1 MIKLREIIIS
11 FYDLIYIIY
20 QWQRNYSVWLDLRH
34 WITLKKLL
42 KMNKTF
48 KIKIKMD
55 PTLNKHFKLSGIDPN
70 PMQQPAPLKS
80 LNIILMLLL
89 YYSSSFVIPLFLYHF
104 YNRCCFK
111 NVLNQVQYE
120 QEMFQWFMHTE
131 WIYKIRERQ
140 FTKHYFLLLF

>member
-1 MIKLREIIIS
+1 
-11 FYDLIYIIY
+11 
-20 QWQRNYSVWLDLRH
+20 
-34 WITLKKLL
+34 
-42 KMNKTF
+42 MNKTF

-120 QEMFQWFMHTE
+120 QEMFQ
-131 WIYKIRERQ
+131 
-140 FTKHYFLLLF
+140 